1 MFQRI
6 QTVFILFAIAANAL
20 FFIFPVDNHAKDD
33 PQQWIYYLLTGSIL
47 MAALI
52 QFYGLLLYKNR
63 AQQVKVIRLGELPQ
77 VVAFGSALGVVLSL
91 GGLGSFLWDEMIGV
105 ALLFCA
111 LLFEVF
117 AVQFIKKD
125 IKLVKSMDRLRG

>member
-6 QTVFILFAIAANAL
+6 QTVFILFAIAANGL

-33 PQQWIYYLLTGSIL
+33 PQQWVYYLLTGSIIV
-47 MAALI
+47 AALI
-52 QFYGLLLYKNR
+52 QFYAILLYKNR
-63 AQQVKVIRLGELPQ
+63 PQQIKIIRLGEFPQ
-77 VVAFGSALGVVLSL
+77 VIGFGSSLGVMLSL
-91 GGLGSFLWDEMIGV
+91 GGYGSFLWEEAIGV

-117 AVQFIKKD
+117 AVTFIKKD
-125 IKLVKSMDRLRG
+125 EKLVRSMDRLRG

>member
-6 QTVFILFAIAANAL
+6 QTVFIFFAIAANAL

-33 PQQWIYYLLTGSIL
+33 PQQWVYYLLTGSVIV
-47 MAALI
+47 AALI
-52 QFYGLLLYKNR
+52 LFYGLLLYKNR
-63 AQQVKVIRLGELPQ
+63 PQQIKIVRMGELPQ
-77 VVAFGSALGVVLSL
+77 VIAFGSSLGVVFSL
-91 GGLGSFLWDEMIGV
+91 GGIGTFLWEEMIGV
-105 ALLFCA
+105 SLLFCA

-125 IKLVKSMDRLRG
+125 EKLVKSMDRLRG